1 MISMQRRRLFT
12 VATMGAAMGAGLLA
26 APTVLRAQ
34 TQVRTLADTMAGDS
48 RFKQFLDM
56 ITHGS
61 MVERFRQS
69 APMTVFAPID
79 SAFGGAPANLINQL
93 MGTGGS
99 GQNSNDVDRQ
109 RLGALV
115 DYHTVP
121 GLLRAADLSGDRRLR
136 TTNGSDIALSTS
148 GGTISLQNPAPAQ
161 QMAGFG
167 AAGANVSARP
177 ARIVQADIMASNGI
191 IHAIDQVIWP

>member
-1 MISMQRRRLFT
+1 MIAMQRRGLFT
-12 VATMGAAMGAGLLA
+12 LAAMGAGLLA

-48 RFKQFLDM
+48 RFSQFLNLL
-56 ITHGS
+56 THGS
-61 MVERFRQS
+61 MVEKFRQA

-79 SAFGGAPANLINQL
+79 AAFAGAPSGLL
-93 MGTGGS
+93 DTLLGGS
-99 GQNSNDVDRQ
+99 QSGNNRNDVDRL

-121 GLLRAADLSGDRRLR
+121 GLLRAADLTGDRRLR
-136 TTNGSDIALSTS
+136 TTNGADIALTNAN
-148 GGTISLQNPAPAQ
+148 GRLSLQNPAPAQ

-177 ARIVQADIMASNGI
+177 AQVVQADIMASNGI
-191 IHAIDQVIWP
+191 IHAIDQIIWP

>member
-1 MISMQRRRLFT
+1 MIPMQRRGLFT
-12 VATMGAAMGAGLLA
+12 LAAAGAAMGAGLA

-34 TQVRTLADTMAGDS
+34 TQLRTLADTMAGDS
-48 RFKQFLDM
+48 RFSQFLNL

-61 MVERFRQS
+61 MVEKFRQA

-79 SAFGGAPANLINQL
+79 AAFAGAPSGLLDQL
-93 MGTGGS
+93 LGGSQS
-99 GQNSNDVDRQ
+99 GQNRNDVDRL
-109 RLGALV
+109 RLGALI

-136 TTNGSDIALSTS
+136 TVNGSDIALTS
-148 GGTISLQNPAPAQ
+148 ANGRLSLQNPAPGQ
-161 QMAGFG
+161 QIAGFG
-167 AAGANVSARP
+167 AAGQNVSARP
-177 ARIVQADIMASNGI
+177 AQVVQADIMASNGI